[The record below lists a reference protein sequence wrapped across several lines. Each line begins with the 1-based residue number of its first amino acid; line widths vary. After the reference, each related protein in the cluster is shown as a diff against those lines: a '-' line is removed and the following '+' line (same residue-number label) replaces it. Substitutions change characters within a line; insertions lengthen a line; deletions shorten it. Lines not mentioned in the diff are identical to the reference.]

1 MFGIKLASKRRDEF
15 PMPVITLQYDDLE
28 KLTGTDKETII
39 KRVPMIGADIERIED
54 ESIDIEFFPDRP
66 DLYSVE
72 GAARAIR
79 GFLDLETGLSEY
91 EVKPYKVSI
100 SVSEDILKI
109 RPFLGCAVVR
119 GVKFTSSSIK
129 SLMDLQEDLHWGLGR
144 NRKKISIGV
153 HDLSNVKPPF
163 RYIAVDPS
171 FEFVPLDYTEKMS
184 MTEILEKHPKGTRF
198 AHLVKGFE
206 KYPIILDAN
215 DNVLSFP
222 PIINGTLTSV
232 TESTTDLFIDV
243 TGLGEAVY
251 TALNIVVTAL
261 AERGGQIEFVRVIR
275 PDGEELV
282 LPDLEPETRL
292 LTKAEVKSLLGMEL
306 SAEEIVKQLER
317 MRFGAEA
324 LDEETVEV
332 KVPAYRADIL
342 HNYDLVEDIAKGYG
356 YENIKV
362 KIPETYTA
370 GKSHPIS
377 LLRSPVN
384 EIMVGLGYYE
394 VMPFTLTSE
403 KINFENMRRQKTDDV
418 TYVLHP
424 ISEDQTMLRTTV
436 LPNLLEILALNQ
448 HRELPQ
454 KIFEFGEAV
463 SKETTVQ
470 HVAAVSIHP
479 QVNFTEIY
487 EVVDALMR
495 EMMLSYEVKESDDP
509 AFLEGRR
516 ADVYVAG
523 KKLGVFGELHPEVI
537 SNFALGYAVVGF
549 ELDLND
555 LIDKK

>member
-1 MFGIKLASKRRDEF
+1 
-15 PMPVITLQYDDLE
+15 MPVITLQYDDLE
-28 KLTGTDKETII
+28 KLTGTDKETFI

-54 ESIDIEFFPDRP
+54 EYIDVEFFPDRP

-72 GAARAIR
+72 GAARAMR

-91 EVKPYKVSI
+91 EVKPYNISI

-119 GVKFTSSSIK
+119 GVKFNSSSIK

-144 NRKKISIGV
+144 NRKKVSIGV
-153 HDLSNVKPPF
+153 HDLSYVKPPF
-163 RYIAVDPS
+163 RYMAVDPN

-184 MTEILEKHPKGTRF
+184 MIEILEKHPKGTKF
-198 AHLVKGFE
+198 AHLVKDFE
-206 KYPIILDAN
+206 KYPIILDSE

-232 TESTTDLFIDV
+232 TEKTTDLFIDV

-261 AERGGQIEFVRVIR
+261 AERGGEIEFVRVIR
-275 PDGEELV
+275 PDGEEV
-282 LPDLEPETRL
+282 ILPDMEPETRL
-292 LTKAEVKSLLGMEL
+292 LTKAEVKSLLGMEF
-306 SAEEIVKQLER
+306 STKEIVKQLER
-317 MRFGAEA
+317 MRFGAKA

-377 LLRSPVN
+377 LLRAPVN

-403 KINFENMRRQKTDDV
+403 KVNFENMRREKTDDV

-454 KIFEFGEAV
+454 KIFEFGEIV
-463 SKETTVQ
+463 SNEMTGQ

-479 QVNFTEIY
+479 QANFTEIY
-487 EVVDALMR
+487 EILDALMR
-495 EMMLSYEVKESDDP
+495 EMMLPYEVKESEDP

-516 ADVYVAG
+516 ADVYVKG

-537 SNFALGYAVVGF
+537 NNFALGYAVVGF
-549 ELDLND
+549 ELDLKD
-555 LIDKK
+555 LIG

>member
-1 MFGIKLASKRRDEF
+1 
-15 PMPVITLQYDDLE
+15 MPIITLQYDDLE

-39 KRVPMIGADIERIED
+39 KRAPMIGADIERIEED
-54 ESIDIEFFPDRP
+54 YIDIEFFPDRP

-72 GAARAIR
+72 GVARAMR
-79 GFLDLETGLSEY
+79 GFLDLETGLPEY
-91 EVKPYKVSI
+91 GAKPYEVSI

-119 GVKFTSSSIK
+119 GVSFNSESIK

-144 NRKKISIGV
+144 NRKKVSIGV
-153 HDLSNVKPPF
+153 HDLRNVKPPF
-163 RYIAVDPS
+163 RYMAVDPG

-198 AHLVKGFE
+198 AHLVQGFD
-206 KYPIILDAN
+206 KYPIILDAQ

-232 TESTTDLFIDV
+232 TEKTTDLFIDV

-275 PDGEELV
+275 PGGEEMV
-282 LPDLEPETRL
+282 LPNLEPETRL

-317 MRFGAEA
+317 MRFGAKA

-342 HNYDLVEDIAKGYG
+342 HNFDLIEDIAKGYG
-356 YENIKV
+356 YDKIKGKV
-362 KIPETYTA
+362 PETYTA

-377 LLRSPVN
+377 LMRSSLN
-384 EIMVGLGYYE
+384 AILVGLGYYE

-403 KINFENMRRQKTDDV
+403 KINFENMRRPKTDDV

-424 ISEDQTMLRTTV
+424 ISEDQTMVRTML

-454 KIFEFGEAV
+454 KIFEVGEIATHG
-463 SKETTVQ
+463 ETGQ
-470 HVAAVSIHP
+470 HAAAVSIHP
-479 QVNFTEIY
+479 QANFTEVY

-495 EMMLSYEVKESDDP
+495 ELMLPYEVKESEDP

-516 ADVYVAG
+516 ADVYVRG
-523 KKLGVFGELHPEVI
+523 KKIGVFGEFHPETI
-537 SNFALGYAVVGF
+537 NNFELGYAVVGF
-549 ELDLND
+549 EIDLKD
-555 LIDKK
+555 LIA

>member
-1 MFGIKLASKRRDEF
+1 
-15 PMPVITLQYDDLE
+15 MPVITLQYDDLE

-39 KRVPMIGADIERIED
+39 NRVPMIGADIERIED

-72 GAARAIR
+72 GVARAMR
-79 GFLDLETGLSEY
+79 GFLDLEIGLPEY
-91 EVKPYKVSI
+91 EVKPSNISIFVSQ
-100 SVSEDILKI
+100 DILRI
-109 RPFLGCAVVR
+109 RPFLGSAVVR

-144 NRKKISIGV
+144 NRKKVSIGV

-163 RYIAVDPS
+163 RYMAVDPS

-184 MTEILEKHPKGTRF
+184 MTEILEKHPKGRRF
-198 AHLVKGFE
+198 AHLVRDFD
-206 KYPIILDAN
+206 KYPIILDAD

-232 TESTTDLFIDV
+232 TEKTTDLFIDV

-261 AERGGQIEFVRVIR
+261 AERGGQIEYVKVIR
-275 PDGEELV
+275 PDCEELI
-282 LPDLEPETRL
+282 LPDLEPKSRL
-292 LTKAEVKSLLGMEL
+292 LTESEVKSLLGMEL
-306 SAEEIVKQLER
+306 SLEEIVKQLER

-324 LDEETVEV
+324 LDEETIEV

-342 HNYDLVEDIAKGYG
+342 HSYDLIEDIGKGYG

-377 LLRSPVN
+377 LFRSPVN

-424 ISEDQTMLRTTV
+424 ISEDQTMVRTAL

-454 KIFEFGEAV
+454 KIFEFGEV
-463 SKETTVQ
+463 VRNEITRQ

-479 QVNFTEIY
+479 QANFTEVY
-487 EVVDALMR
+487 EVVDAFMR
-495 EMMLSYEVKESDDP
+495 EMMLPYEVKESEDP

-516 ADVYVAG
+516 ADVYIKG
-523 KKLGVFGELHPEVI
+523 KKIGVFGEFHPEVI
-537 SNFALGYAVVGF
+537 SNFTLGYAVVGF
-549 ELDLND
+549 ELDMTD
-555 LIDKK
+555 LINEFKLIG

>member
-1 MFGIKLASKRRDEF
+1 
-15 PMPVITLQYDDLE
+15 MPVITLHYEDLE
-28 KLTGTDKETII
+28 KLTGIDKETII

-54 ESIDIEFFPDRP
+54 ESVDIEFFPDRP

-72 GAARAIR
+72 GAARAMR
-79 GFLDLETGLSEY
+79 GFLDLETGLPEY
-91 EVKPYKVSI
+91 AIKPYEISI

-144 NRKKISIGV
+144 NRKKVSIGV
-153 HDLSNVKPPF
+153 HDLKNVKAPF
-163 RYIAVDPS
+163 RYMAVDPE

-184 MTEILEKHPKGTRF
+184 MTEILDTHPKGTRF
-198 AHLVKGFE
+198 AHLVRGFD

-261 AERGGQIEFVRVIR
+261 AERGGQIEFVRLIR
-275 PDGEELV
+275 PGGEELV
-282 LPDLEPETRL
+282 LPDLEPKTRL
-292 LTKAEVKSLLGMEL
+292 LTTGEVKSLIGMEF
-306 SAEEIVKQLER
+306 SVEEIVKQLER
-317 MRFGAEA
+317 MRFGARA

-362 KIPETYTA
+362 RVPETYTA

-377 LLRSPVN
+377 LMRAPVN

-394 VMPFTLTSE
+394 VMPFTLTSD
-403 KINFENMRRQKTDDV
+403 KVNFENMRRQKTDDV

-454 KIFEFGEAV
+454 KIFEFGEVV
-463 SKETTVQ
+463 SNETTGQ

-479 QVNFTEIY
+479 QANFTEIY
-487 EVVDALMR
+487 EVVDAFMR
-495 EMMLSYEVKESDDP
+495 EMMLPYEVKESEDP

-516 ADVYVAG
+516 ADVYVNG

-537 SNFALGYAVVGF
+537 NNFALGYAIVGF

-555 LIDKK
+555 LIGKN

>member
-1 MFGIKLASKRRDEF
+1 
-15 PMPVITLQYDDLE
+15 MPVITLHYEDLE
-28 KLTGTDKETII
+28 KLTGIDKETII

-54 ESIDIEFFPDRP
+54 ESVDIEFFPDRP

-72 GAARAIR
+72 GAARAMR

-91 EVKPYKVSI
+91 AIKPYEVSI

-144 NRKKISIGV
+144 NRKKVSIGV
-153 HDLSNVKPPF
+153 HDLKNVKSPF
-163 RYIAVDPS
+163 RYMAVDPE

-184 MTEILEKHPKGTRF
+184 MTEILDKHPKGTRF
-198 AHLVKGFE
+198 AHLVRGFD
-206 KYPIILDAN
+206 KYPIILDAS

-261 AERGGQIEFVRVIR
+261 AERGGQIEFVRLIR
-275 PDGEELV
+275 PGGEELV
-282 LPDLEPETRL
+282 LPDLEPKTRL
-292 LTKAEVKSLLGMEL
+292 LTTGEVKALIGMEF
-306 SAEEIVKQLER
+306 SVEEIVKQLER
-317 MRFGAEA
+317 MRFGARA
-324 LDEETVEV
+324 LDEKTVEV

-362 KIPETYTA
+362 SVPETYTA

-377 LLRSPVN
+377 LMRAPVN

-403 KINFENMRRQKTDDV
+403 KVNFENMRRQKTDDV

-454 KIFEFGEAV
+454 KIFEFGEVV
-463 SKETTVQ
+463 SNEITGQ

-479 QVNFTEIY
+479 QANFTEIY
-487 EVVDALMR
+487 EVVDAFMR
-495 EMMLSYEVKESDDP
+495 EMMLPYEVKESEDP

-516 ADVYVAG
+516 ADVYVNG

-537 SNFALGYAVVGF
+537 NNFALGYAVVGF

-555 LIDKK
+555 LIGKN

>member
-163 RYIAVDPS
+163 RYMAVDPS

-324 LDEETVEV
+324 LDEKTVEV

-454 KIFEFGEAV
+454 KIFEFGEAI
-463 SKETTVQ
+463 SNETTVQ

-487 EVVDALMR
+487 EVVDALLR

>member
-1 MFGIKLASKRRDEF
+1 
-15 PMPVITLQYDDLE
+15 MPVITLHYEDLE

-39 KRVPMIGADIERIED
+39 KRVPMIGADIERVED
-54 ESIDIEFFPDRP
+54 EYVDIEFFPDRP

-72 GAARAIR
+72 GAARAMR
-79 GFLDLETGLSEY
+79 GFLDLETGLPEY
-91 EVKPYKVSI
+91 EIKPYEVSI
-100 SVSEDILKI
+100 SVSKDILKI

-144 NRKKISIGV
+144 NRKKVSIGV
-153 HDLSNVKPPF
+153 HDLKNVKPPF
-163 RYIAVDPS
+163 RYMAVEPE

-198 AHLVKGFE
+198 AHLVKGFD
-206 KYPIILDAN
+206 KYPIILDAD

-222 PIINGTLTSV
+222 PIINGTLTAV
-232 TESTTDLFIDV
+232 TEETTDLFIDV

-275 PDGEELV
+275 PGGEEFI

-292 LTKAEVKSLLGMEL
+292 LSKGEVKSLMGMEL
-306 SAEEIVKQLER
+306 SIEEIVKQLER
-317 MRFGAEA
+317 MRFGASA
-324 LDEETVEV
+324 LDNETVEV

-356 YENIKV
+356 YENIEVKV
-362 KIPETYTA
+362 PETYTA

-377 LLRSPVN
+377 LMRASVN
-384 EIMVGLGYYE
+384 EIMVGLNYYE

-403 KINFENMRRQKTDDV
+403 KINFENMCRQKTDDI

-424 ISEDQTMLRTTV
+424 ISEDQTMIRTTV

-454 KIFEFGEAV
+454 KIFEFGEIV
-463 SKETTVQ
+463 SNEITRQ
-470 HVAAVSIHP
+470 HLSAVSIHP
-479 QVNFTEIY
+479 QANFTEMY
-487 EVVDALMR
+487 EAMNALMR
-495 EMMLSYEVKESDDP
+495 EMMLPYEVKESKDP

-516 ADVYVAG
+516 ADVYVRG
-523 KKLGVFGELHPEVI
+523 KKLGVFGEIHPEVI
-537 SNFALGYAVVGF
+537 SNFGLGYAVVGF

-555 LIDKK
+555 LIG

>member
-1 MFGIKLASKRRDEF
+1 
-15 PMPVITLQYDDLE
+15 MPIITLHYEDLE

-39 KRVPMIGADIERIED
+39 ERVPMIGADIERIED

-72 GAARAIR
+72 GVARAMR
-79 GFLDLETGLSEY
+79 GFLGLETGLPEYGAKPY
-91 EVKPYKVSI
+91 EVSI
-100 SVSEDILKI
+100 TVSEEILKI
-109 RPFLGCAVVR
+109 RPFLGCAIVR
-119 GVKFTSSSIK
+119 GVKFNSESIK

-144 NRKKISIGV
+144 NRKKVSIGV
-153 HDLSNVKPPF
+153 HDLSNVTPPF
-163 RYIAVDPS
+163 RYTAVEPG

-198 AHLVKGFE
+198 AHLVKDFE
-206 KYPIILDAN
+206 KYPIIFDSE

-232 TESTTDLFIDV
+232 TEATTELFIDV

-261 AERGGQIEFVRVIR
+261 AERGGQVEFVRIIR
-275 PDGEELV
+275 PEGEEMV
-282 LPDLEPETRL
+282 LPDLSPETRS
-292 LTKAEVKSLLGMEL
+292 LTRSEVNSLIGMDF
-306 SAEEIVKQLER
+306 SVEEIVKQLER
-317 MRFGAEA
+317 MRCGAKA
-324 LDEETVEV
+324 LDDETIEV

-342 HNYDLVEDIAKGYG
+342 HNFDLIEDIAVGFGYDNI
-356 YENIKV
+356 EIKV
-362 KIPETYTA
+362 PETYTV

-377 LLRSPVN
+377 LMRSALN
-384 EIMVGLGYYE
+384 EIIVGLGYYE

-403 KINFENMRRQKTDDV
+403 KVHFENMRRPKTDDV

-424 ISEDQTMLRTTV
+424 ISEDQTLVRTTL
-436 LPNLLEILALNQ
+436 LPNLIEILSLNQ

-454 KIFEFGEAV
+454 KIFEVGEV
-463 SKETTVQ
+463 VVNEKTGQ

-479 QVNFTEIY
+479 QANFTEIY

-495 EMMLSYEVKESDDP
+495 ELMLDYEVKESEDP

-516 ADVYVAG
+516 ADVYVKG
-523 KKLGVFGELHPEVI
+523 KKIGVFGEFHPELI
-537 SNFALGYAVVGF
+537 SNFELGYAVVGF
-549 ELDLND
+549 ELELED
-555 LIDKK
+555 LIS

>member
-1 MFGIKLASKRRDEF
+1 MFGIKLSSKIRDEF

-39 KRVPMIGADIERIED
+39 KRAPMIGADIERIEA

-72 GAARAIR
+72 GAARAMR

-91 EVKPYKVSI
+91 EIKPPKVSI
-100 SVSEDILKI
+100 SVSEEILRI
-109 RPFLGCAVVR
+109 RPFLGCAIVR

-144 NRKKISIGV
+144 NRKKVSIGV

-163 RYIAVDPS
+163 RYMAVDPS

-198 AHLVKGFE
+198 AHLVRGFE
-206 KYPIILDAN
+206 KYPIILDAT

-232 TESTTDLFIDV
+232 TEHTTDLFIDV

-261 AERGGQIEFVRVIR
+261 AERGGQIEFVKVVR
-275 PDGEELV
+275 PDCGDLL
-282 LPDLEPETRL
+282 LPDLEPKTRF
-292 LTKAEVKSLLGMEL
+292 LTKAEVETLLGMEISL
-306 SAEEIVKQLER
+306 EEIVKQLER
-317 MRFGAEA
+317 MRFGAKA

-362 KIPETYTA
+362 RIPETYTA

-403 KINFENMRRQKTDDV
+403 KINFENMRRQKTNDV

-424 ISEDQTMLRTTV
+424 ISEDQTMLRTTL

-454 KIFEFGEAV
+454 KIFEFGEVV
-463 SKETTVQ
+463 SNEITCQ

-479 QVNFTEIY
+479 QANFTEIY

-495 EMMLSYEVKESDDP
+495 EMMLSYEVKESEDP
-509 AFLEGRR
+509 TFLEGRR
-516 ADVYVAG
+516 ADVYVKG
-523 KKLGVFGELHPEVI
+523 KKLGGFGEFHPEVI

-555 LIDKK
+555 LIG

>member
-1 MFGIKLASKRRDEF
+1 
-15 PMPVITLQYDDLE
+15 MPVITLQYDDLE

-72 GAARAIR
+72 GAARAMR
-79 GFLDLETGLSEY
+79 GFLDLETGLSKY
-91 EVKPYKVSI
+91 EVKPPRVSI
-100 SVSEDILKI
+100 SVSQDILRI
-109 RPFLGCAVVR
+109 RPFLGSAVVR

-144 NRKKISIGV
+144 NRKKVSIGV

-163 RYIAVDPS
+163 RYMAVDPS

-198 AHLVKGFE
+198 AHLVKDFD

-232 TESTTDLFIDV
+232 TEKTTDLFIDV
-243 TGLGEAVY
+243 TGLGDAVY

-261 AERGGQIEFVRVIR
+261 AERGGQIEFVKVVG
-275 PDGEELV
+275 PDCEELI
-282 LPDLEPETRL
+282 LPDLEPRSRF
-292 LTKAEVKSLLGMEL
+292 LTKAEVKTLLGMEL
-306 SAEEIVKQLER
+306 SLEEIVKQLER

-324 LDEETVEV
+324 IDEETIEV

-362 KIPETYTA
+362 RTPETYTA

-377 LLRSPVN
+377 RLRSIVN

-403 KINFENMRRQKTDDV
+403 KINFENMCRQKTDDV

-424 ISEDQTMLRTTV
+424 ISEDQTMLRTTL

-454 KIFEFGEAV
+454 KIFEFGEV
-463 SKETTVQ
+463 VRNETTGQ

-479 QVNFTEIY
+479 QANFTEVY

-495 EMMLSYEVKESDDP
+495 EMMLPYEVKESEDP

-516 ADVYVAG
+516 ADIYIRG
-523 KKLGVFGELHPEVI
+523 KKIGVFGEFHPEVI
-537 SNFALGYAVVGF
+537 SNFTLGYAVVGF

-555 LIDKK
+555 LIG

>member
-1 MFGIKLASKRRDEF
+1 
-15 PMPVITLQYDDLE
+15 MPVITLHYEDLE
-28 KLTGTDKETII
+28 KLTGIDKETII

-54 ESIDIEFFPDRP
+54 EYVDIEFFPDRP

-72 GAARAIR
+72 GAARAMR
-79 GFLDLETGLSEY
+79 GFLDLETGLPEY
-91 EVKPYKVSI
+91 AIKPYEVSI

-144 NRKKISIGV
+144 NRKKVSIGV
-153 HDLSNVKPPF
+153 HDLKNVKAPF
-163 RYIAVDPS
+163 RYMAVDPE

-184 MTEILEKHPKGTRF
+184 MTEILDKHPKGTRF
-198 AHLVKGFE
+198 AHLVRDFD

-261 AERGGQIEFVRVIR
+261 AERGGEIEFVRLIR
-275 PDGEELV
+275 PEGEELV
-282 LPDLEPETRL
+282 LPDLEPKTRL
-292 LTKAEVKSLLGMEL
+292 LTTGEVKSLIGMEL
-306 SAEEIVKQLER
+306 SVEEIVKQLER
-317 MRFGAEA
+317 MRFGASA
-324 LDEETVEV
+324 LDKETVEV

-362 KIPETYTA
+362 RVPETYTA

-377 LLRSPVN
+377 LMRAPVN

-403 KINFENMRRQKTDDV
+403 KVNFENMRRQKTDDV

-454 KIFEFGEAV
+454 KIFEFGEVV
-463 SKETTVQ
+463 SNETTGQ

-479 QVNFTEIY
+479 QANFTEIY

-495 EMMLSYEVKESDDP
+495 EMMLPYEVKESEDP

-516 ADVYVAG
+516 ADVYVNG

-537 SNFALGYAVVGF
+537 NNFALGYAVVGF

-555 LIDKK
+555 LIGKN

>member
-1 MFGIKLASKRRDEF
+1 
-15 PMPVITLQYDDLE
+15 MPVITLHYEDLE

-54 ESIDIEFFPDRP
+54 EYVDIEFFPDRP

-72 GAARAIR
+72 GAARAMR
-79 GFLDLETGLSEY
+79 GFLDLETGFPEY
-91 EVKPYKVSI
+91 AIKPYEVSI

-144 NRKKISIGV
+144 NRKKVSIGV
-153 HDLSNVKPPF
+153 HDLKNVQPPF
-163 RYIAVDPS
+163 RYMAVDPG

-184 MTEILEKHPKGTRF
+184 MTEILNKHPKGTRF
-198 AHLVKGFE
+198 AHLVRGFD

-261 AERGGQIEFVRVIR
+261 AERGGQIEFVRLIR
-275 PDGEELV
+275 PGGEELV
-282 LPDLEPETRL
+282 LPDLEPRERL
-292 LTKAEVKSLLGMEL
+292 LTTGEVKTLIGMEL
-306 SAEEIVKQLER
+306 SVEEIVKQLER
-317 MRFGAEA
+317 MRFGALA
-324 LDEETVEV
+324 LDEETIEV

-342 HNYDLVEDIAKGYG
+342 HNSDLVEDIAKGYG

-362 KIPETYTA
+362 RIPETYTA

-377 LLRSPVN
+377 LMRASVN

-403 KINFENMRRQKTDDV
+403 KVNFENMRRQKTDDV
-418 TYVLHP
+418 TNVLHP

-454 KIFEFGEAV
+454 KIFEFGEVV
-463 SKETTVQ
+463 SNETTGQ

-479 QVNFTEIY
+479 QANFTEIY
-487 EVVDALMR
+487 EVVDAFMR
-495 EMMLSYEVKESDDP
+495 EMMLPYEVKESEDP

-516 ADVYVAG
+516 ADVYVNG

-537 SNFALGYAVVGF
+537 NNFALGYAVVGF

-555 LIDKK
+555 LIG

>member
-1 MFGIKLASKRRDEF
+1 
-15 PMPVITLQYDDLE
+15 MPVITLQYEDLE

-39 KRVPMIGADIERIED
+39 KRVPMIGADIERVED
-54 ESIDIEFFPDRP
+54 EYIDIEFFPDRP

-72 GAARAIR
+72 GAARAMR

-91 EVKPYKVSI
+91 EVKPYRISI
-100 SVSEDILKI
+100 SISEDILKI

-119 GVKFTSSSIK
+119 GIKFTSSSIK

-144 NRKKISIGV
+144 NRKKVSIGV

-163 RYIAVDPS
+163 RYMAVDPS
-171 FEFVPLDYTEKMS
+171 FEFVPLDYTEKMN
-184 MTEILEKHPKGTRF
+184 MNEILEKHPKGKKF
-198 AHLVKGFE
+198 ANLVRGFE
-206 KYPIILDAN
+206 KYPIILDSN

-232 TESTTDLFIDV
+232 TENTTDLFIDV

-251 TALNIVVTAL
+251 TTLNIVVTAL
-261 AERGGQIEFVRVIR
+261 AERGGQIEFVRVIM
-275 PDGEELV
+275 PNGEELV
-282 LPDLEPETRL
+282 LPDLEPKARL

-306 SAEEIVKQLER
+306 SIEEIVKQLER
-317 MRFGAEA
+317 MRFGAKA

-342 HNYDLVEDIAKGYG
+342 HNFDLVEDIAKGYG

-362 KIPETYTA
+362 RIPETYTA

-377 LLRSPVN
+377 LLRSTVN

-403 KINFENMRRQKTDDV
+403 KINFENMRRQRTDDV
-418 TYVLHP
+418 TNVLHP
-424 ISEDQTMLRTTV
+424 ISEDQTMLRTNL

-454 KIFEFGEAV
+454 KIFEFGEVV
-463 SKETTVQ
+463 SNEKTGQ

-479 QVNFTEIY
+479 QANFTEIY

-495 EMMLSYEVKESDDP
+495 EMMIPYEVKESEDP

-516 ADVYVAG
+516 ADVYIKG
-523 KKLGVFGELHPEVI
+523 KKLGVFGEFHPEVI
-537 SNFALGYAVVGF
+537 SNFSLGYAVVGF

-555 LIDKK
+555 LIGQ

>member
-1 MFGIKLASKRRDEF
+1 MFGIKLASIRRDEF

-39 KRVPMIGADIERIED
+39 KRVPMIGADIERIE
-54 ESIDIEFFPDRP
+54 EKYIDIEFFPDRP

-72 GAARAIR
+72 GAARAMR

-91 EVKPYKVSI
+91 EVKPSKVSI
-100 SVSEDILKI
+100 SVSEDILGI

-144 NRKKISIGV
+144 NRKKVSIGV
-153 HDLSNVKPPF
+153 HDLSNIKPPF
-163 RYIAVDPS
+163 RYMAVDPS

-184 MTEILEKHPKGTRF
+184 MTEILEKHPKGMRF
-198 AHLVKGFE
+198 AHLIRGFD
-206 KYPIILDAN
+206 KYPIILDAD

-232 TESTTDLFIDV
+232 TEQTTDLFIDV

-261 AERGGQIEFVRVIR
+261 AERGGQIEFVKVTR
-275 PDGEELV
+275 PDCGELT
-282 LPDLEPETRL
+282 LPDLEPKARL
-292 LTKAEVKSLLGMEL
+292 LTKAEVKNLLGMEL
-306 SAEEIVKQLER
+306 SIEEIVKQLKR

-324 LDEETVEV
+324 LDDDTVEV

-362 KIPETYTA
+362 SIPETYTA

-377 LLRSPVN
+377 QLRSPVN

-403 KINFENMRRQKTDDV
+403 KINFENMRRQKTNDV
-418 TYVLHP
+418 TYILHP
-424 ISEDQTMLRTTV
+424 ISEDQTMLRTAL
-436 LPNLLEILALNQ
+436 LPNLLQILALNQ

-454 KIFEFGEAV
+454 KIFEFGEV
-463 SKETTVQ
+463 VNNETTGQ

-479 QVNFTEIY
+479 QANFTEIY
-487 EVVDALMR
+487 EVVDAFMR
-495 EMMLSYEVKESDDP
+495 EMMLSYEVKESEDP

-516 ADVYVAG
+516 ADVYVKG
-523 KKLGVFGELHPEVI
+523 KKLGVFGEFHPEVI
-537 SNFALGYAVVGF
+537 SNFALGYAVVGL
-549 ELDLND
+549 ELNLND
-555 LIDKK
+555 LIG

>member
-1 MFGIKLASKRRDEF
+1 
-15 PMPVITLQYDDLE
+15 MPVITLHYEDLE
-28 KLTGTDKETII
+28 KLTGIDKETII

-54 ESIDIEFFPDRP
+54 EYVDIEFFPDRP

-72 GAARAIR
+72 GAARAMR
-79 GFLDLETGLSEY
+79 GFLDLETGLPEY
-91 EVKPYKVSI
+91 EIKPYEVSI

-144 NRKKISIGV
+144 NRKKVSIGV
-153 HDLSNVKPPF
+153 HDLKNVKPPF
-163 RYIAVDPS
+163 RYMAVDPG

-184 MTEILEKHPKGTRF
+184 MTEILDKHPKGTRF
-198 AHLVKGFE
+198 AHLVRGFD

-243 TGLGEAVY
+243 TGLGGAVY

-261 AERGGQIEFVRVIR
+261 AERGGEIEFVRLIR
-275 PDGEELV
+275 PGGEELV
-282 LPDLEPETRL
+282 LPDLEPKTRL
-292 LTKAEVKSLLGMEL
+292 LTTGEVKSLIGMEL
-306 SAEEIVKQLER
+306 SVEEIVKQLER
-317 MRFGAEA
+317 MRFGAHA

-362 KIPETYTA
+362 RVPETYTA

-377 LLRSPVN
+377 LMRASVN
-384 EIMVGLGYYE
+384 EIIVGLGYYE

-403 KINFENMRRQKTDDV
+403 KVNFENMRRQKTDDI
-418 TYVLHP
+418 THVLHP

-454 KIFEFGEAV
+454 KIFEFGEVV
-463 SKETTVQ
+463 SNETTGQ

-479 QVNFTEIY
+479 QANFTEVY

-495 EMMLSYEVKESDDP
+495 EMMLPYEVKESEDP

-516 ADVYVAG
+516 ADVYVNG

-537 SNFALGYAVVGF
+537 NNFALGYAVVGF

-555 LIDKK
+555 LIDSKNKN

>member
-1 MFGIKLASKRRDEF
+1 MFWVKLASKRRDES

-39 KRVPMIGADIERIED
+39 KRAPMIGADIERVEE

-72 GAARAIR
+72 GAARAMR

-91 EVKPYKVSI
+91 EIKPPKVSI
-100 SVSEDILKI
+100 SVSEEILRI

-119 GVKFTSSSIK
+119 GIKFTSSSIK

-144 NRKKISIGV
+144 NRKKVSIGV

-163 RYIAVDPS
+163 RYMAVDPG

-184 MTEILEKHPKGTRF
+184 MIEILEKHPKGTRF
-198 AHLVKGFE
+198 AHLVRGFE
-206 KYPIILDAN
+206 KYPIILDSN
-215 DNVLSFP
+215 YNVLSFP

-232 TESTTDLFIDV
+232 TERTTDLFIDV

-261 AERGGQIEFVRVIR
+261 AERGGQIEFVKVIR
-275 PDGEELV
+275 PDSGELT
-282 LPDLEPETRL
+282 LPDLEPKTRF
-292 LTKAEVKSLLGMEL
+292 LTKTEVKDLLGMEL
-306 SAEEIVKQLER
+306 SIEEIVKQLER
-317 MRFGAEA
+317 MRFGAKA
-324 LDEETVEV
+324 IDEETIEV

-362 KIPETYTA
+362 SIPETYTP

-377 LLRSPVN
+377 LLRAPVN

-403 KINFENMRRQKTDDV
+403 KINFDNMRRPKTDDV

-424 ISEDQTMLRTTV
+424 ISEDQTMIRTTL

-454 KIFEFGEAV
+454 KIFEFGEV
-463 SKETTVQ
+463 VNNEITGQ

-479 QVNFTEIY
+479 QANFTEIY

-495 EMMLSYEVKESDDP
+495 EMMLPYEVKESEDP

-516 ADVYVAG
+516 ADVYVNG
-523 KKLGVFGELHPEVI
+523 KKLGVFGEFHPEVI
-537 SNFALGYAVVGF
+537 NNFALGYAVVGF

-555 LIDKK
+555 LIG

>member
-1 MFGIKLASKRRDEF
+1 
-15 PMPVITLQYDDLE
+15 MPVITLQYDDLE

-39 KRVPMIGADIERIED
+39 KRVPMIGADIERVED
-54 ESIDIEFFPDRP
+54 EYIDVEFFPDRP

-72 GAARAIR
+72 GAARAMR

-91 EVKPYKVSI
+91 EIKPYRVSI
-100 SVSEDILKI
+100 SISKDILKI

-144 NRKKISIGV
+144 NRKKVSIGV
-153 HDLSNVKPPF
+153 HDLSNITPPF
-163 RYIAVDPS
+163 RYMAVDPS

-198 AHLVKGFE
+198 AHLVKDFD

-232 TESTTDLFIDV
+232 TEKTTDLFIDV

-275 PDGEELV
+275 PEGEELI
-282 LPDLEPETRL
+282 LPDLEPKSRF
-292 LTKAEVKSLLGMEL
+292 LTKAEVKTLLGMEFSL
-306 SAEEIVKQLER
+306 EEIVKQLER

-324 LDEETVEV
+324 VDEETVEV
-332 KVPAYRADIL
+332 RIPAYRADIL
-342 HNYDLVEDIAKGYG
+342 HNYDLIEDIAKGYG

-362 KIPETYTA
+362 SIPETYTA
-370 GKSHPIS
+370 GKAHPIS
-377 LLRSPVN
+377 LMRAPVN

-424 ISEDQTMLRTTV
+424 ISEDQTILRTTL
-436 LPNLLEILALNQ
+436 LPNLLEILSLNQ

-454 KIFEFGEAV
+454 KIFEFGEVV
-463 SKETTVQ
+463 SCERTRQ
-470 HVAAVSIHP
+470 HIAGASIHP
-479 QVNFTEIY
+479 QANFTEVY
-487 EVVDALMR
+487 EVVDAFMR
-495 EMMLSYEVKESDDP
+495 EMMLSYEVKESEDP

-516 ADVYVAG
+516 ADVYVNG
-523 KKLGVFGELHPEVI
+523 KKLGVFGEFHPEVI

-555 LIDKK
+555 LIG

>member
-1 MFGIKLASKRRDEF
+1 
-15 PMPVITLQYDDLE
+15 MPVITLHYEDLE

-39 KRVPMIGADIERIED
+39 KRVPMIGGADIERVED
-54 ESIDIEFFPDRP
+54 EYVDIEFFPDRP

-72 GAARAIR
+72 GGAARAMR
-79 GFLDLETGLSEY
+79 GGFLDLETGLPEY
-91 EVKPYKVSI
+91 EIKPYKVSI

-119 GVKFTSSSIK
+119 GGVKFTSSSIK
-129 SLMDLQEDLHWGLGR
+129 SLMDLQEDLHWGGLGR
-144 NRKKISIGV
+144 NRKKVSIGV
-153 HDLSNVKPPF
+153 HDLKNVKPPF
-163 RYIAVDPS
+163 RYMAVDPG

-198 AHLVKGFE
+198 AHLVSGFE
-206 KYPIILDAN
+206 KYPIILDAD

-232 TESTTDLFIDV
+232 TEETTDLFIDV

-261 AERGGQIEFVRVIR
+261 AERGGEIEFVRVIR
-275 PDGEELV
+275 PPGGEELV
-282 LPDLEPETRL
+282 LPDLEPEERL
-292 LTKAEVKSLLGMEL
+292 LTTGEVKSLIGMEL
-306 SAEEIVKQLER
+306 PVEEIVKQLER
-317 MRFGAEA
+317 MRFGGACA
-324 LDEETVEV
+324 LDKETVEV
-332 KVPAYRADIL
+332 RVPAYRADIL

-370 GKSHPIS
+370 GMSHPIS
-377 LLRSPVN
+377 LMRAPVN

-403 KINFENMRRQKTDDV
+403 KVNFENMCREKTDDV

-454 KIFEFGEAV
+454 KIFEFGEVV
-463 SKETTVQ
+463 SNETTGQ

-479 QVNFTEIY
+479 QANFTEVY
-487 EVVDALMR
+487 EVVDAFMR
-495 EMMLSYEVKESDDP
+495 EMMLSYEVKESKDPP

-516 ADVYVAG
+516 QMFTSTVKSLEFSENYS
-523 KKLGVFGELHPEVI
+523 LR
-537 SNFALGYAVVGF
+537 
-549 ELDLND
+549 
-555 LIDKK
+555 

>member
-1 MFGIKLASKRRDEF
+1 
-15 PMPVITLQYDDLE
+15 MPVITLQYDDLE

-39 KRVPMIGADIERIED
+39 KRVPMIGADIERVED
-54 ESIDIEFFPDRP
+54 EYIDIEFFPDRP

-72 GAARAIR
+72 GAARAMR

-91 EVKPYKVSI
+91 EIKPYRVSI
-100 SVSEDILKI
+100 SISEDILRI

-144 NRKKISIGV
+144 NRKKVSIGV
-153 HDLSNVKPPF
+153 HDLSNVTPPF
-163 RYIAVDPS
+163 KYMAVDPD

-184 MTEILEKHPKGTRF
+184 MTEILEKHPKGTKF
-198 AHLVKGFE
+198 AHLVKDFE

-232 TESTTDLFIDV
+232 TEKTTDLFIDV

-275 PDGEELV
+275 PEGKEFL
-282 LPDLEPETRL
+282 LPDLEPKSRF
-292 LTKAEVKSLLGMEL
+292 LTKAEVKTLLGMEFSL
-306 SAEEIVKQLER
+306 EEIVKQLER

-324 LDEETVEV
+324 VDEETVEV
-332 KVPAYRADIL
+332 RIPAYRADIL
-342 HNYDLVEDIAKGYG
+342 HNYDLIEDIAKGYG

-362 KIPETYTA
+362 SIPETYTA
-370 GKSHPIS
+370 GKAHPIS
-377 LLRSPVN
+377 LMRAPVN
-384 EIMVGLGYYE
+384 EIMVGLGYFE

-403 KINFENMRRQKTDDV
+403 KVNFENMRRKKTDDV

-424 ISEDQTMLRTTV
+424 ISEDQTMLRTAL
-436 LPNLLEILALNQ
+436 LPNLLEILSLNQ

-454 KIFEFGEAV
+454 KIFEFGEVV
-463 SKETTVQ
+463 SCEKTRQ
-470 HVAAVSIHP
+470 HVAAASIHP
-479 QVNFTEIY
+479 QANFTEVY
-487 EVVDALMR
+487 ELVDAFMR
-495 EMMLSYEVKESDDP
+495 EMMLSYEVKESEDP
-509 AFLEGRR
+509 AFLEGRA
-516 ADVYVAG
+516 ADVYVNG
-523 KKLGVFGELHPEVI
+523 KKLGVFGEFHPEVI

-555 LIDKK
+555 LIH

>member
-1 MFGIKLASKRRDEF
+1 
-15 PMPVITLQYDDLE
+15 MPVITLHYEDLE
-28 KLTGTDKETII
+28 KLTGIDKETII

-54 ESIDIEFFPDRP
+54 EYVDIEFFPDRP

-72 GAARAIR
+72 GAARAMR
-79 GFLDLETGLSEY
+79 GFLDLETGLPEY
-91 EVKPYKVSI
+91 EIKPYEVSI

-144 NRKKISIGV
+144 NRKKVSIGV
-153 HDLSNVKPPF
+153 HDLKNVKPPF
-163 RYIAVDPS
+163 RYMAVDPG

-184 MTEILEKHPKGTRF
+184 MTEILDKHPKGTRF
-198 AHLVKGFE
+198 AHLVRGFD

-243 TGLGEAVY
+243 TGLGGAVY

-261 AERGGQIEFVRVIR
+261 AERGGQIEFVRLIR
-275 PDGEELV
+275 PGGEELV
-282 LPDLEPETRL
+282 LPDLEPKTRL
-292 LTKAEVKSLLGMEL
+292 LTTGEVKSLIGMEL
-306 SAEEIVKQLER
+306 SVEEIVKQLER
-317 MRFGAEA
+317 MRFGARA

-362 KIPETYTA
+362 RVPETYTA

-377 LLRSPVN
+377 LMRASVN
-384 EIMVGLGYYE
+384 EIIVGLGYYE

-454 KIFEFGEAV
+454 KIFEFGEVV
-463 SKETTVQ
+463 SNETTGQ

-479 QVNFTEIY
+479 QANFTEIY
-487 EVVDALMR
+487 EIVDALMR
-495 EMMLSYEVKESDDP
+495 EMMLPYEVKESEDP

-516 ADVYVAG
+516 ADVYVNG

-537 SNFALGYAVVGF
+537 NNFALGYAVVGF

-555 LIDKK
+555 LIGKN

>member
-1 MFGIKLASKRRDEF
+1 
-15 PMPVITLQYDDLE
+15 MPVITLQYEDLE

-39 KRVPMIGADIERIED
+39 KRVPMMGADIERVED
-54 ESIDIEFFPDRP
+54 EYVDIEFFPDRP

-72 GAARAIR
+72 GAARAMR
-79 GFLDLETGLSEY
+79 GFLDLETGLPEY
-91 EVKPYKVSI
+91 EIKPFEVSI
-100 SVSEDILKI
+100 TVSEDILKI

-144 NRKKISIGV
+144 NRKKVSIGV

-163 RYIAVDPS
+163 RYMAVDPE

-198 AHLVKGFE
+198 AHLVRDFD
-206 KYPIILDAN
+206 KYPIILDAD

-232 TESTTDLFIDV
+232 TEKTTDLFIDV

-275 PDGEELV
+275 PRGEELI
-282 LPDLEPETRL
+282 LPDLEPKTRL
-292 LTKAEVKSLLGMEL
+292 LTTREVKSLIGMEL
-306 SAEEIVKQLER
+306 SVEEIVKQLGR
-317 MRFGAEA
+317 MRFGAYA
-324 LDEETVEV
+324 LDKETVEV
-332 KVPAYRADIL
+332 NVPAYRADIL

-362 KIPETYTA
+362 KVPETYTA

-377 LLRSPVN
+377 IMRTSVN

-403 KINFENMRRQKTDDV
+403 KINFKNMCRPKTDDV

-424 ISEDQTMLRTTV
+424 ISEDQTMLRTAL
-436 LPNLLEILALNQ
+436 LPNLLEILSLNQ

-454 KIFEFGEAV
+454 KIFEFGEVV
-463 SKETTVQ
+463 SNETTRQ

-479 QVNFTEIY
+479 QANFTEVY
-487 EVVDALMR
+487 EVVDAFMR
-495 EMMLSYEVKESDDP
+495 EMMLPYEVKESDDP

-516 ADVYVAG
+516 ADVYVNG
-523 KKLGVFGELHPEVI
+523 KKLGTFGEFHPEVI
-537 SNFALGYAVVGF
+537 SNFTLGYAVVGF

-555 LIDKK
+555 LIGKNI

>member
-1 MFGIKLASKRRDEF
+1 
-15 PMPVITLQYDDLE
+15 MPVITLHYEDLE
-28 KLTGTDKETII
+28 KLTGIDKETII

-54 ESIDIEFFPDRP
+54 EYVDIEFFPDRP

-72 GAARAIR
+72 GAARAMR
-79 GFLDLETGLSEY
+79 GFLDLETGLPEY
-91 EVKPYKVSI
+91 EIKPYKVSI

-144 NRKKISIGV
+144 NRKKVSIGV
-153 HDLSNVKPPF
+153 HDLKNVQPPF
-163 RYIAVDPS
+163 RYMAVDPG

-184 MTEILEKHPKGTRF
+184 MTEILDKHPKGTRF
-198 AHLVKGFE
+198 AHLVRGFD

-261 AERGGQIEFVRVIR
+261 AERGGQIEFVRLIR
-275 PDGEELV
+275 PGGEELV
-282 LPDLEPETRL
+282 LPDLEPRERL
-292 LTKAEVKSLLGMEL
+292 LTTGEVKTLIGMDL
-306 SAEEIVKQLER
+306 SVEEIVKQLER
-317 MRFGAEA
+317 MRFGALA
-324 LDEETVEV
+324 LDEETIEV

-342 HNYDLVEDIAKGYG
+342 HNSDLVEDIAKGYG

-362 KIPETYTA
+362 RVPETYTA

-377 LLRSPVN
+377 LMRASVN

-418 TYVLHP
+418 TNVLHP

-454 KIFEFGEAV
+454 KIFEFGEVV
-463 SKETTVQ
+463 SNETTGQ
-470 HVAAVSIHP
+470 HIAAVSIHP
-479 QVNFTEIY
+479 QANFTEVY
-487 EVVDALMR
+487 EVVDAFMR
-495 EMMLSYEVKESDDP
+495 EMMLPYEVKESEDP

-516 ADVYVAG
+516 ADVYVNG

-537 SNFALGYAVVGF
+537 NNFALGYAVVGF

-555 LIDKK
+555 LIG

>member
-1 MFGIKLASKRRDEF
+1 M
-15 PMPVITLQYDDLE
+15 
-28 KLTGTDKETII
+28 
-39 KRVPMIGADIERIED
+39 
-54 ESIDIEFFPDRP
+54 
-66 DLYSVE
+66 
-72 GAARAIR
+72 R

-91 EVKPYKVSI
+91 EVKPHRVSI
-100 SVSEDILKI
+100 SISEDILKI

-144 NRKKISIGV
+144 NRKKVSIGV
-153 HDLSNVKPPF
+153 HDLSNVAPPF
-163 RYIAVDPS
+163 RYMAVDPS

-184 MTEILEKHPKGTRF
+184 MIEILEKHPKGTRF
-198 AHLVKGFE
+198 AHLVKDFD

-232 TESTTDLFIDV
+232 TEKTTDLFIDV

-261 AERGGQIEFVRVIR
+261 AERGGQIEFVTVIR
-275 PDGEELV
+275 PDGREFV
-282 LPDLEPETRL
+282 LPDLEPKSRF
-292 LTKAEVKSLLGMEL
+292 LTKAEVKALLGMEL
-306 SAEEIVKQLER
+306 SLEEIVKQLKR

-324 LDEETVEV
+324 VDKETVEV
-332 KVPAYRADIL
+332 SIPAYRADIL
-342 HNYDLVEDIAKGYG
+342 HNYDLIEDIAKGYG

-370 GKSHPIS
+370 GKAHPIS
-377 LLRSPVN
+377 LLRAPVN

-394 VMPFTLTSE
+394 VMPFTLTSK
-403 KINFENMRRQKTDDV
+403 KINFENMRRPKTDDI

-424 ISEDQTMLRTTV
+424 ISEDQTMIRTTL
-436 LPNLLEILALNQ
+436 LPNLLEILSLNQ

-454 KIFEFGEAV
+454 KIFEFGEIV
-463 SKETTVQ
+463 SCEKTRQ

-479 QVNFTEIY
+479 QANFTEVY
-487 EVVDALMR
+487 EVVDAFIR
-495 EMMLSYEVKESDDP
+495 EMMLSYEVKESEDP

-516 ADVYVAG
+516 ADVYVNG

-537 SNFALGYAVVGF
+537 TNFALGYAVVGF
-549 ELDLND
+549 ELDLED
-555 LIDKK
+555 LIR

>member
-1 MFGIKLASKRRDEF
+1 
-15 PMPVITLQYDDLE
+15 MPVITLHYEDLE

-54 ESIDIEFFPDRP
+54 EYVDIEFFPDRP

-72 GAARAIR
+72 GAARAMR
-79 GFLDLETGLSEY
+79 GFLDLETGFPEY
-91 EVKPYKVSI
+91 AIKPYEVSI

-144 NRKKISIGV
+144 NRKKVSIGV
-153 HDLSNVKPPF
+153 HDLKNVQPPF
-163 RYIAVDPS
+163 RYMAVDPG

-184 MTEILEKHPKGTRF
+184 MTEILDKHPKGTRF
-198 AHLVKGFE
+198 AHLVRGFD

-261 AERGGQIEFVRVIR
+261 AERGGQIEFVRLIR
-275 PDGEELV
+275 PGGEELV
-282 LPDLEPETRL
+282 LPDLEPKERL
-292 LTKAEVKSLLGMEL
+292 LTTGEVKALIGMEL
-306 SAEEIVKQLER
+306 SVEEIVKQLER
-317 MRFGAEA
+317 MRFGALA

-362 KIPETYTA
+362 RVPETYTA

-377 LLRSPVN
+377 LMRASVN

-403 KINFENMRRQKTDDV
+403 KVNFENMRRQKTDNV

-454 KIFEFGEAV
+454 KIFEFGEVV
-463 SKETTVQ
+463 SNETTGQ

-479 QVNFTEIY
+479 QANFTEIY
-487 EVVDALMR
+487 EVVDAFMR
-495 EMMLSYEVKESDDP
+495 EMMLPYEVKESEDP

-516 ADVYVAG
+516 ADIYVNG

-537 SNFALGYAVVGF
+537 NNFALGYAVVGF

-555 LIDKK
+555 LIG